1 MNVTPLAEFYHEVT
15 DCTGAELSTLLP
27 SGIQQEVGHFN
38 VFSISDLWQAGR
50 EKPAAPYACR
60 SFYKISLLNGRS
72 QLEYH
77 GVSLDLVGPVLVF
90 SSPKILHHWLP
101 QGDLQ
106 AGHFCVFTAEF
117 LRPISSGVVLD
128 ELPIF
133 KAEGFPVFQLSPVEA
148 ARVETVFQRMQEEM
162 ASDYVYKYDL
172 LRTYALELIHLG
184 QKRQPATALHP
195 AHSAPA
201 RLTSRFI
208 ELLEQQFPLENPQQ
222 QLRLRTPTDYAYRLA
237 VHVNHL
243 NKVLRETTGRT
254 TTALIMGRIAQEA
267 QALLR
272 QTHWTMAEIAD
283 SLGFTDVAHF
293 AHFFKRQAAVA
304 PGAYR
309 SQALV

>member
-1 MNVTPLAEFYHEVT
+1 MNAAPLAEFYQEVT
-15 DCTGAELSTLLP
+15 TCTGAELSALLP

-38 VFSISDLWQAGR
+38 VFSITDLWQADR
-50 EKPAAPYACR
+50 EKPAAPYPCR
-60 SFYKISLLNGRS
+60 SFYKITLLNGRS
-72 QLEYH
+72 R
-77 GVSLDLVGPVLVF
+77 LDYLDSTIDIVGPALVF
-90 SSPKILHHWLP
+90 SSPKIFHQWLP
-101 QGDLQ
+101 QGESQ
-106 AGHFCVFTAEF
+106 TGHFCVFTAEF

-133 KAEGFPVFQLSPVEA
+133 KADGFPMFQLSAAEA
-148 ARVETVFQRMQEEM
+148 VRVETVFQRMQEEM
-162 ASDYVYKYDL
+162 ASDYAYKYDL

-222 QLRLRTPTDYAYRLA
+222 QLRLRTATDYADRLA

-243 NKVLRETTGRT
+243 NKVLKETTGRT

-309 SQALV
+309 SQAVV

>member
-1 MNVTPLAEFYHEVT
+1 MPASPLAEFYQEVT
-15 DCTGAELSTLLP
+15 TCTGAELSTLLP

-38 VFSISDLWQAGR
+38 VFSIADLWQVGR
-50 EKPAAPYACR
+50 EEPSAPYPCR

-72 QLEYH
+72 R
-77 GVSLDLVGPVLVF
+77 LDYLDSTINIVGPALVF
-90 SSPKILHHWLP
+90 SSPKISHQWLP
-101 QGDLQ
+101 QGPAQ
-106 AGHFCVFTAEF
+106 NGHFCVFTADF

-133 KAEGFPVFQLSPVEA
+133 KAAGFPVFQLSAAEA

-162 ASDYVYKYDL
+162 ASDYAYKYDL
-172 LRTYALELIHLG
+172 LRTYVLELIHLG

-222 QLRLRTPTDYAYRLA
+222 QLRLRTPTDYADRLA

-283 SLGFTDVAHF
+283 SLGFADVAHF

-309 SQALV
+309 SQPVV